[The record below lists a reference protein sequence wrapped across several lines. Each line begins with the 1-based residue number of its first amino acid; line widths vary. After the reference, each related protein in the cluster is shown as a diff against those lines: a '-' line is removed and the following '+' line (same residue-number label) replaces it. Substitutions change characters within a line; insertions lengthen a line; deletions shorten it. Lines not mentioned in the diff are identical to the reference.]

1 MVIGA
6 LLNTTCT
13 IQTNT
18 PTQDSTYGHQSDSW
32 ADLATGV
39 PCRLDG
45 ATGGEQRFPDDI
57 RNRVTHTLFLEY
69 RTDITWNNT
78 RIVIDSVNYNVL
90 LPIDA
95 GGEGHHLELAL
106 EKEAM

>member
-1 MVIGA
+1 MVIGF

-32 ADLATGV
+32 ANSATNV

-45 ATGGEQRFPDDI
+45 AMGGEQRFSNDI
-57 RNRVTHTLFLEY
+57 RDKVTHVLFLEY
-69 RTDITWNNT
+69 RTDITWDNS
-78 RIVIDSVNYNVL
+78 RIVIGSDTYNIL
-90 LPIDA
+90 LVTNA
-95 GGEGHHLELAL
+95 GGESHHLELAL
-106 EKEAM
+106 EKVE